1 MKNII
6 IIAGPTASGKTKLS
20 VDLAKAINGEIISA
34 DSMQIYKGMD
44 IGTAKIRKSEMDGV
58 VHYLVDDIEPDERYT
73 VSDFKTRAE
82 EYIEDIIRRG
92 KVPIIVGGTGLYIN
106 SILYELNMKNG
117 ETNFEIRNKLE
128 ELAKVKGNVFMHE
141 KLKKIDPISSER
153 IHPNNVKRVIRAIEV
168 FETTGKLFSDQYD
181 FRKLNDKYNP
191 IYFCLTMDRKK
202 LYNRI
207 NMRIDMMLEEG
218 LIEEVK
224 TLINN
229 GFDIKLPSMQ
239 GLGYKEIISYL
250 NDEITLEEA
259 IYLLKRDTRRFA
271 KRQLTWFRRE
281 ELVNW
286 IDKDKFNDEKEILDY
301 CIEYY
306 NKKRR

>member
-44 IGTAKIRKSEMDGV
+44 IGTAKIRKSEMDGI

-128 ELAKVKGNVFMHE
+128 ELAKTKGNVFMHE

>member
-44 IGTAKIRKSEMDGV
+44 IGTAKIRKSEMDGI

-141 KLKKIDPISSER
+141 KLKEIDPISSER

>member
-44 IGTAKIRKSEMDGV
+44 IGTAKIRKSEMDGI

-128 ELAKVKGNVFMHE
+128 ELAKTKGNGFMHE

>member
-141 KLKKIDPISSER
+141 KLKEIDPISSER